1 MDILEHLIIM
11 AYLTDSIGSV
21 LVNDMQTPT
30 TSKVA
35 IFFLFVPKDAQC
47 SETYAKT
54 IFRFFSMF
62 SINKIFILSFW
73 DSRDFCKSN
82 SETLFIPDNEFD
94 RESQSKSLRGLG
106 AEPPVRNMGSE
117 APHERGALGTSFVL
131 VTLNNIYICIK

>member
-47 SETYAKT
+47 SEIDLDLNFT
-54 IFRFFSMF
+54 FLRF
-62 SINKIFILSFW
+62 
-73 DSRDFCKSN
+73 
-82 SETLFIPDNEFD
+82 
-94 RESQSKSLRGLG
+94 
-106 AEPPVRNMGSE
+106 
-117 APHERGALGTSFVL
+117 L
-131 VTLNNIYICIK
+131 VFEI